1 MVVAK
6 ANILM
11 KRIFMKF
18 ICVFF
23 ILCALNFPVQ
33 AQFLPDNKNLNTQSI
48 ERWMKSAEAMAPAI
62 EVIDSMFTTDETL
75 RQFDELSAV
84 EQDKKIHDF
93 LLKQNQWDQA
103 MEIARQYGWKSPGEF
118 RRLGTR
124 LGNAIAAYF
133 VKKDQQGLNPE
144 QLKQLRDKTDPVVLA
159 VPESDIEFVQR
170 NEKQLQQFIQAY
182 GK

>member
-1 MVVAK
+1 
-6 ANILM
+6 
-11 KRIFMKF
+11 MKF
-18 ICVFF
+18 IYVFLLLCV
-23 ILCALNFPVQ
+23 ISVSTQ
-33 AQFLPDNKNLNTQSI
+33 AQFLPDNKNLNTQSV
-48 ERWMKSAEAMAPAI
+48 ERWMKSAEAMGPVV
-62 EVIDSMFTTDETL
+62 ESIDSMFTTDEAFK
-75 RQFDELSAV
+75 QFDELSAA
-84 EQDKKIHDF
+84 EQDQKIQEF
-93 LLKQNQWDQA
+93 LFKQNQWDQT

-144 QLKQLRDKTDPVVLA
+144 QLKQLREKTDPVVLA

-170 NEKQLQQFIQAY
+170 NEKRLQQFIQTY